1 MLLIGSRA
9 IRVHLP
15 SFRLPR
21 DWDLI
26 GTEAEIAR
34 LERVLPRSTHL
45 ASRPDK
51 AFFHFDGA
59 MVEVANASVDAYWT
73 KVLAVF
79 ADEPTIDDPV
89 LGRLA
94 IPPLGYLLAT
104 KQCSLIYRVLNWH
117 KNLEDIYFIRDRI
130 PTIPENVAA
139 LIPDLLAHTRG
150 MYAAKH
156 VHREGNAEPCHPA
169 VPPPPDPAAH
179 LGLHER
185 VKLGASPLIHE
196 PRAWEGF
203 RDLRGEARRERMIDL
218 FAEETMVMAADRSA
232 APEPAGKAPTEAQ
245 LARWALRTLITST
258 MPEGLRYFGL
268 NHYREIMGRI
278 PDGWL
283 SQALG

>member
-9 IRVHLP
+9 IRHHLP

-34 LERVLPRSTHL
+34 LDGLLPRSTHHT
-45 ASRPDK
+45 SRPDK
-51 AFFHFDGA
+51 TFFFYGGA
-59 MVEVANASVDAYWT
+59 MVEVANASIDAYWIDL
-73 KVLAVF
+73 LAAF
-79 ADEPTIDDPV
+79 AKEPFIEDPV
-89 LGRLA
+89 LGRLV
-94 IPPLGYLLAT
+94 IPPLGYLLLT
-104 KQCSLIYRVLNWH
+104 KQCGLIYRVLHWH
-117 KNLEDIYFIRDRI
+117 KNLEDIYFIRDRV
-130 PTIPENVAA
+130 PTIPEKVAA
-139 LIPDLLAHTRG
+139 LIPDLLAHTRR

-169 VPPPPDPAAH
+169 VPPPPDPDAH
-179 LGLHER
+179 LALHER

-203 RDLRGEARRERMIDL
+203 PDLRGEARRERMIDL
-218 FAEETMVMAADRSA
+218 FAEETMVMAAERSA
-232 APEPAGKAPTEAQ
+232 VPVPAGKAPTEAQ

-278 PDGWL
+278 PAGWM
-283 SQALG
+283 SGVRG